1 MMNVQSLN
9 FLKLNIKWFILG
21 ILLLLLGYIVLGW
34 TPVNAQSFESKV
46 YAWNKVTLAPILLLS
61 GYIFIGI
68 SIMVRSK
75 K

>member
-1 MMNVQSLN
+1 MNVQSLN
-9 FLKLNIKWFILG
+9 FLKLNIKWFIAG

-34 TPVNAQSFESKV
+34 TSVNAQSFEARV

-61 GYIFIGI
+61 GYIVIGI

>member
-1 MMNVQSLN
+1 MKGQSLN
-9 FLKLNIKWFILG
+9 FLKMNIKWLLFG

-34 TPVNAQSFESKV
+34 TPASALSFEERIF
-46 YAWNKVTLAPILLLS
+46 AWHKLTLAPILLLS
-61 GYIFIGI
+61 GYVLIGV